1 MRRGMSL
8 IELLAVLPMLLAV
21 MLVFSGLFY
30 TSLEDVPKL
39 QQVANV
45 NGVLSH
51 MLERLQR
58 DVDEA
63 ESLPE
68 SASGKTAGEKLLL
81 IRSPSGVIYYEVK
94 AGEIIRE
101 DLTAEAARETKR
113 TYTWPV
119 PGAKVSFRK
128 WQSSGSPY
136 AVEVRHAV
144 EYSKQK
150 YSEDK
155 LANTRVFYLASIPGQ
170 REEQ

>member
-8 IELLAVLPMLLAV
+8 IEMLAVLPMLLAV
-21 MLVFSGLFY
+21 MLVFSELFY
-30 TSLEDVPKL
+30 TFFEDVPKL

-51 MLERLQR
+51 MLQRLQR

-63 ESLPE
+63 ASLPE
-68 SASGKTAGEKLLL
+68 SASGKIAGEKLLL
-81 IRSPSGVIYYEVK
+81 IRSPSGVICYEIK
-94 AGEIIRE
+94 SGEIIRE
-101 DLTAEAARETKR
+101 DLMAKAARETKR

-119 PGAKVSFRK
+119 PGAKVSFHR
-128 WQSSGSPY
+128 WQSSGSTY
-136 AVEVRHAV
+136 AVEVCHAV

-150 YSEDK
+150 YTEDK
-155 LANTRVFYLASIPGQ
+155 LANSQVFYLASMPGH